1 MNTFYVKIE
10 VPKNV
15 NLAYLNPNDIQA
27 AFNNF
32 FQQNQ
37 HILKKIFENLGK
49 TSVKPDSPNNQ
60 EQVVP
65 TDVINPAQTY
75 TDAEWDKLP
84 SDYRSELET
93 NYILNN
99 PELMKK
105 ITLAK
110 ENYRQGKYFIPTDEQ
125 LGFETGE

>member
-15 NLAYLNPNDIQA
+15 NLAYLKPNDIQA

-49 TSVKPDSPNNQ
+49 NSVKPDTPINQ

-65 TDVINPAQTY
+65 TAVINPAQAY
-75 TDAEWDKLP
+75 TDAEWDKVS

-93 NYILNN
+93 QYVLNN

-105 ITLAK
+105 IALGK
-110 ENYRQGKYFIPTDEQ
+110 ENYRQGKVVIPTDEQ
-125 LGFETGE
+125 LGFDTGE